1 MHLEIGV
8 FWQIKLHKNRFIWDK
23 CILCILSDMQHQI
36 QKNLPIREKNASNDT
51 LQRSEMVLM
60 KTNETQRQQMYF

>member
-1 MHLEIGV
+1 
-8 FWQIKLHKNRFIWDK
+8 
-23 CILCILSDMQHQI
+23 MQHQT

-51 LQRSEMVLM
+51 LQKSEMVLM